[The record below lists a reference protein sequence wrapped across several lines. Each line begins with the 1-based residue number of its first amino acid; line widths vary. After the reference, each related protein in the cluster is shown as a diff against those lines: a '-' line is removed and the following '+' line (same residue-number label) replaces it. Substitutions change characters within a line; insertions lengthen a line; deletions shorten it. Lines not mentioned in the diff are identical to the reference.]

1 MTPEQAAKIYRAQK
15 IIMVNVIIAIV
26 CILITL
32 SITLYRTFN
41 SKPTAAPGSH
51 SPSFS
56 PPPSQEP
63 AVSSLEE
70 LPAESTPPSLGE
82 GPSEHSNGCLR
93 APQEAFHSEIVKAF
107 LKQHPNSPLRFVPKD
122 ASADQIRYLEQQ
134 VEEIVGEWQK
144 RRDEL
149 LREYGDDFFI
159 NAKVV
164 EAFCQDQRVLD
175 NDRERQEKLSNLVR
189 SLWP

>member
-1 MTPEQAAKIYRAQK
+1 MTPEEARKIYRLQK
-15 IIMVNVIIAIV
+15 FIIVNVLIALA
-26 CILITL
+26 CSLFTL
-32 SITLYRTFN
+32 GLTISRTVN

-107 LKQHPNSPLRFVPKD
+107 IRQHPNSPLRFVPKD
-122 ASADQIRYLEQQ
+122 ASQDQLRYLEQQ
-134 VEEIVGEWQK
+134 TEEIVEGWQK

-149 LREYGDDFFI
+149 LSQFGDDLLS
-159 NAKVV
+159 
-164 EAFCQDQRVLD
+164 FCQDQRVLD